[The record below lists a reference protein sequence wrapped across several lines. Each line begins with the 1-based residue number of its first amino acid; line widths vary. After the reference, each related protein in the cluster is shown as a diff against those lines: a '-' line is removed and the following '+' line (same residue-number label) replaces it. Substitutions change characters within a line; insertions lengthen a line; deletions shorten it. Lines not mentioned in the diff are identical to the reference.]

1 MESQLVHHNYTIQT
15 KVFAHKLKLEHPCMK
30 IETASKD
37 YLDNLQEETVKK
49 TQIKHAP
56 HSVKQDVE
64 CDRIRVTIL

>member
-15 KVFAHKLKLEHPCMK
+15 KVFTHKLKLEHPCMK

-49 TQIKHAP
+49 KH
-56 HSVKQDVE
+56 
-64 CDRIRVTIL
+64 R